1 MFILWLLIIWWRQ
14 DGRQVPAILDNSANK
29 ALIKLYI
36 SLGLFDVKD
45 LSELMF
51 YVYCN
56 VLFYYGMIHFT
67 KDSRISNIEKHTL
80 KLKCTK
86 AVKETRF
93 SQTSSISAKWD

>member
-56 VLFYYGMIHFT
+56 VIFYDGIIDFY
-67 KDSRISNIEKHTL
+67 KDSPISNIEKHAQ
-80 KLKCTK
+80 KFKN
-86 AVKETRF
+86 VQRRF
-93 SQTSSISAKWD
+93 